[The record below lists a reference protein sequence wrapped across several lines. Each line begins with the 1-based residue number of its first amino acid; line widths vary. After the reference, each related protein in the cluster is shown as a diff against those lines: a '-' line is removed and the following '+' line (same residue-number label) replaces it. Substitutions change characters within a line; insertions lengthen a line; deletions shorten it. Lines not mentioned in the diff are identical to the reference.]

1 VNDKIS
7 FGKAQIA
14 RSYAIQKLE
23 ITENSIV
30 LDSGIGPGS
39 TSRLILSTVKPGM
52 LVGLDESV
60 RQLNAAKSSLAPC
73 NSGLSLVRGSFE
85 YLPFKDGAFDV
96 VITCYALRD
105 SLNLSQSLTE
115 YSRVCST
122 HGAFADVDIGKPDN
136 ALKCWGSILYV
147 RYLMPVL
154 AKATIWTKMKGNPW
168 RMIGPTYVSL
178 PRTSTMLRLV
188 KEHFVTVELKE
199 FLMGGVIVIIG
210 RKS

>member
-1 VNDKIS
+1 MNEKIS

-14 RSYAIQKLE
+14 RNYAIQKLE
-23 ITENSIV
+23 INENSIV

-39 TSRLILSTVKPGM
+39 TSRLILSTINPAM
-52 LVGLDESV
+52 LVGLDGSV
-60 RQLNAAKSSLAPC
+60 RQLNAAKTSLAHF
-73 NSGLSLVRGSFE
+73 NSGLTLVRGSFE
-85 YLPFKDGAFDV
+85 YLPFKDGAFNV
-96 VITCYALRD
+96 IITCYALRD

-115 YSRVCST
+115 YSRVCSNN
-122 HGAFADVDIGKPDN
+122 GAFADVDIGKPDN
-136 ALKCWGSILYV
+136 ALKCWGSVLYI

-178 PRTSTMLRLV
+178 PKTRTLLRLV
-188 KEHFVTVELKE
+188 KQHFATAELKE

>member
-14 RSYAIQKLE
+14 RNYAIQKLE
-23 ITENSIV
+23 INKNSIV

-39 TSRLILSTVKPGM
+39 TSRLIFSTIKPDM
-52 LVGLDESV
+52 LVGLDGSV
-60 RQLNAAKSSLAPC
+60 RQLNAAKSSLAPFS
-73 NSGLSLVRGSFE
+73 SGLSLVRGSFE

-96 VITCYALRD
+96 IITCYALRD

-115 YSRVCST
+115 YSRVCSLN
-122 HGAFADVDIGKPDN
+122 GAFADVDIGKPDN

-147 RYLMPVL
+147 RYVMPIL
-154 AKATIWTKMKGNPW
+154 AKAAIWTKMKGNPW

-178 PRTSTMLRLV
+178 PRTSTLLGLV
-188 KEHFVTVELKE
+188 KQHFFTAELKE
-199 FLMGGVIVIIG
+199 YLMGGVIVIIG

>member
-1 VNDKIS
+1 VNEKIS

-14 RSYAIQKLE
+14 RNYAIQKLE
-23 ITENSIV
+23 INENSIV
-30 LDSGIGPGS
+30 LDSGTGPGS
-39 TSRLILSTVKPGM
+39 TSRLILSTINPAM
-52 LVGLDESV
+52 LVGLDGSV
-60 RQLNAAKSSLAPC
+60 RQLNAAKTSLAPF
-73 NSGLSLVRGSFE
+73 NSGLNLVRGSFE
-85 YLPFKDGAFDV
+85 YLPFKDGAFNV
-96 VITCYALRD
+96 IITCYALRD

-115 YSRVCST
+115 YSRVCSNN
-122 HGAFADVDIGKPDN
+122 GAFADVDIGKPDN
-136 ALKCWGSILYV
+136 ALKCWGSVLYI

-178 PRTSTMLRLV
+178 PKTRTLLRLV
-188 KEHFVTVELKE
+188 KQHFATAELKE

>member
-1 VNDKIS
+1 MNEKIS

-14 RSYAIQKLE
+14 RNYAIQKLE
-23 ITENSIV
+23 INENSIV

-39 TSRLILSTVKPGM
+39 TSRLILSTINPAM
-52 LVGLDESV
+52 LVGLDGSV
-60 RQLNAAKSSLAPC
+60 RQLNAAKTSLAPF
-73 NSGLSLVRGSFE
+73 NSGLNLVRGSFE
-85 YLPFKDGAFDV
+85 YLPFKDGAFNV
-96 VITCYALRD
+96 IITCYALRD

-115 YSRVCST
+115 YSRVCSNN
-122 HGAFADVDIGKPDN
+122 GAFADVDIGKPDN
-136 ALKCWGSILYV
+136 ALKCWGSVLYI

-178 PRTSTMLRLV
+178 PKTRTLLRLV
-188 KEHFVTVELKE
+188 KQHFVTAELKE

>member
-1 VNDKIS
+1 MNEKIS

-14 RSYAIQKLE
+14 RNYAIQKLE
-23 ITENSIV
+23 INENSIV

-39 TSRLILSTVKPGM
+39 TSRLILSTINPAM
-52 LVGLDESV
+52 LVGLDGSV
-60 RQLNAAKSSLAPC
+60 RQLNAAKTSLAPF
-73 NSGLSLVRGSFE
+73 NSGLNLVRGSFE
-85 YLPFKDGAFDV
+85 YLPFKDGAFNV
-96 VITCYALRD
+96 IITCYALRD

-115 YSRVCST
+115 YSRVCSNN
-122 HGAFADVDIGKPDN
+122 GAFADVDIGKPDN
-136 ALKCWGSILYV
+136 ALKCWGSVLYI

-178 PRTSTMLRLV
+178 PKTRTLLRLV
-188 KEHFVTVELKE
+188 KQHFATAELKE